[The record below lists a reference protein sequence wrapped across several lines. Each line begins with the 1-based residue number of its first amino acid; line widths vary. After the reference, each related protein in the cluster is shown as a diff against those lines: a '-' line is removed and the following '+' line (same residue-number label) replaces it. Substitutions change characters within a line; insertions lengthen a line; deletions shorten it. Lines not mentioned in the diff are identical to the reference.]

1 MGSDLMVLLFALF
14 KFSQQKMRTGWPR
27 IFIITIMAMQLGKW
41 LNLLNN
47 TITIDK
53 QNNNDNNEQYFE
65 QHLNGGQIRNNN

>member
-1 MGSDLMVLLFALF
+1 
-14 KFSQQKMRTGWPR
+14 MRTGWPR